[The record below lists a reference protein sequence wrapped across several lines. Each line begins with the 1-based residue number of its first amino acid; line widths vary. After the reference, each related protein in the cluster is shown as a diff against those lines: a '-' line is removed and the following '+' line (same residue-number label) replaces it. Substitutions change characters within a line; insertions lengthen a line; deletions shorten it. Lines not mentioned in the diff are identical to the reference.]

1 MKHCAGILLFL
12 VVDTSLHGPMIDA
25 RIMIISTRKIC
36 ISPGLKKKEKEK
48 ETHSLLLLLLLLL
61 LLFFFSNEYCSLL
74 FFQSWDISSICFSF
88 LFISIVKYFEILI
101 RMLIG
106 VEIEERQI
114 TRDATISIPPIDQN
128 QNRCFSLPS
137 PSPRIFS
144 ISISRFFEKSNS

>member
-1 MKHCAGILLFL
+1 MRGNS
-12 VVDTSLHGPMIDA
+12 SLPRCRHFF
-25 RIMIISTRKIC
+25 TRPDDRC
-36 ISPGLKKKEKEK
+36 SNNDYFHEEDLYFSRTKKKRKRK
-48 ETHSLLLLLLLLL
+48 RNSLTPSPPPSPPSPFLLLERILFSPLFPKLGYLFD
-61 LLFFFSNEYCSLL
+61 LFFF
-74 FFQSWDISSICFSF
+74 F
-88 LFISIVKYFEILI
+88 FISIVKYFEILI

-144 ISISRFFEKSNS
+144 ISISRFFEKLDKIF